1 MFKNLP
7 LIQADPEI
15 FAAIEGEFKRENEWM
30 ELIASENYTSPAVQ
44 EALGSVLVNKYA
56 EGFPGKRY
64 YGGQEFTDKVE
75 QLAIDR
81 AKKIFHADHANI
93 QALSGAAA
101 NVCIYNALLEPGDTV
116 LWMDLSHGG
125 HLTHGSPVTL
135 MSKIYNF
142 VRYKTS
148 PTNNNFMDYDNL
160 RAMALEHKPKLIIAG
175 YSAHPRELDYEK
187 FAAIGKE
194 VGAILMADVSHFGG
208 LIAAGLMKNPLD
220 YGFHV
225 MMTTTHKTLR
235 GPRGALI
242 LSKWIVSNPLKA
254 PEKTI
259 ENIPT
264 LIDRSV
270 FPGVQGGPHM
280 NQVAAIAV
288 ALAEA
293 DTEEFRDYAK
303 RTLAN
308 NKVLAETLI
317 ERGYKL
323 VTGGTDNNIIVINFA
338 GTAMDG
344 KKSEETLDKVGI
356 STSKSTIPDDPNPPF
371 RPSGLRLWLPAMT
384 TRGIQENDA
393 KIIGDFIDRALKNAD
408 NEDMLKWIRAE
419 VLEFCKRFPVPRKV

>member
-1 MFKNLP
+1 M
-7 LIQADPEI
+7 
-15 FAAIEGEFKRENEWM
+15 
-30 ELIASENYTSPAVQ
+30 
-44 EALGSVLVNKYA
+44 
-56 EGFPGKRY
+56 
-64 YGGQEFTDKVE
+64 
-75 QLAIDR
+75 
-81 AKKIFHADHANI
+81 
-93 QALSGAAA
+93 
-101 NVCIYNALLEPGDTV
+101 
-116 LWMDLSHGG
+116 
-125 HLTHGSPVTL
+125 
-135 MSKIYNF
+135 
-142 VRYKTS
+142 
-148 PTNNNFMDYDNL
+148 
-160 RAMALEHKPKLIIAG
+160 
-175 YSAHPRELDYEK
+175 
-187 FAAIGKE
+187 
-194 VGAILMADVSHFGG
+194 
-208 LIAAGLMKNPLD
+208 
-220 YGFHV
+220 
-225 MMTTTHKTLR
+225 
-235 GPRGALI
+235 
-242 LSKWIVSNPLKA
+242 KA

-371 RPSGLRLWLPAMT
+371 RPSGLRL
-384 TRGIQENDA
+384 
-393 KIIGDFIDRALKNAD
+393 
-408 NEDMLKWIRAE
+408 
-419 VLEFCKRFPVPRKV
+419 

>member
-7 LIQADPEI
+7 LKVTDPEI
-15 FAAIEGEFKRENEWM
+15 FTTIEWEFIRENDGM

-44 EALGSVLVNKYA
+44 EALKSVFVNKYA
-56 EGFPGKRY
+56 EGFPGRRY
-64 YGGQEFTDKVE
+64 YGGQEWTDKME
-75 QLAIDR
+75 TIAIER
-81 AKKIFHADHANI
+81 AKKLFHADHANV

-101 NVCIYNALLEPGDTV
+101 NICIYNALLEPGDTI
-116 LWMDLSHGG
+116 LGMDLSHGW

-135 MSKIYNF
+135 MSKVYNF

-148 PTNNNFMDYDNL
+148 PENNNFMDYENL
-160 RAMALEHKPKLIIAG
+160 RQMAIEHKPKLIIAG

-187 FAAIGKE
+187 FVAIGKE
-194 VGAILMADVSHFGG
+194 VGAIMMADVSHFGG
-208 LIAAGLMKNPLD
+208 LIAAGVMKNPLD

-288 ALAEA
+288 ALGEA
-293 DTEEFRDYAK
+293 DTAEYREYGQRVIK
-303 RTLAN
+303 N
-308 NKVLAETLI
+308 NQALAETLI
-317 ERGYKL
+317 SRGYKL
-323 VTGGTDNNIIVINFA
+323 VTGWTDNNIIVIDFS
-338 GTAMDG
+338 GSDMDG
-344 KKSEETLDKVGI
+344 KKSEHTLDTIGI

-371 RPSGLRLWLPAMT
+371 RPSGLRLGLPAMT
-384 TRGIQENDA
+384 TRGIREDDA
-393 KIIGDFIDRALKNAD
+393 RQIGDFIDRGLKNAD
-408 NEDMLKWIRAE
+408 NEE
-419 VLEFCKRFPVPRKV
+419 VLKSLREEVRIFCRSFPVVRAN